1 MNKMKTRKVYKTCFL
16 IHNFLYFCTQRELL
30 GGNTLH
36 IAEFVTVAKSLPHS
50 LRKVYK

>member
-1 MNKMKTRKVYKTCFL
+1 MNECKTRKVHKTCFL

-36 IAEFVTVAKSLPHS
+36 ITEFETVSKSLPRP
-50 LRKVYK
+50 LRNAHK